1 MTKTKKSTT
10 AKKKN
15 NEINKEQFTLD
26 KYIPKKYQPPFAIA
40 IILIVFLIFFSPL
53 YFGNKTFQS
62 GDIIT
67 IKSMQQYAQQ
77 DKEGFTLWN
86 PYIFGGIPA
95 YVTSTA
101 YRWWDFLGGIYSY
114 GKHIFGQIFSV
125 SYAMHTINLMLIA
138 FTAFFFMRSR
148 KASIM
153 VGLFVALV
161 TAFST
166 GIVVFLFIGHITKM
180 ISLAAF
186 PLILMMLLRFNEKI
200 KLLDV
205 LIMTIFLHFVVLG
218 IHVQIIFYIFLS
230 VAIFYIYYLIRAL
243 RLKDNHLVKQLFKS
257 AGIFVAASLIAV
269 FMSFDSY
276 AQLWEYNKYSTRG
289 TESILEKE
297 QAPTSKNK
305 SDFYEYATNWSF
317 SPGEV
322 LTFIVPSYYGFG
334 NSTYEGPLTNGQ
346 PVKVNTY
353 FGQMPFVDVA
363 MYMGVVV
370 FFLALLSI
378 VINWKKPFIRY
389 LTILIIFSLI
399 ISFGRNFSILY
410 DLFYYYVPFFD
421 KFRVPSMI
429 LTIVQMTLPILA
441 GYGIMSI
448 IKLRKEPNEKIKNLI
463 RNTMFVFAGLFVLS
477 LLLNSAISSWF
488 ISRVQEAGQKGQQLK
503 PLYDYMAQMFTGDLM
518 INMALA
524 ALTFGAAYAFIQ
536 KKVSADLMVTVII
549 VFALIDLFRIDTRG
563 ADYVDSQNMEQLF
576 QTPTYIS
583 VIKQQKDGKPYRI
596 VNFMEEGLGSVRQN
610 SNFNVYFLEQDLSGY
625 SGVKPRTYQDY
636 MDVVGPY
643 NQTLWRMLNVKY
655 LAFSQPVN
663 VSGFRL
669 LYSNEKTFVYE
680 NEYALPRA
688 YFVDSVAQKNSLEI
702 LQGVKNNS
710 FDPKKIA
717 FLEDQDLDV
726 DKPDSTA
733 YLNIAEYKDE
743 YIKLDVNASGQ
754 NFLFLGDTYYPF
766 GWEAFV
772 DGNETEIY
780 KTNHGFRGIV
790 VPEGLHK
797 VEFRYVPESF
807 FIGKYVSLIINIL
820 LIGFFIFALIK
831 SKIKTPESQL

>member
-1 MTKTKKSTT
+1 
-10 AKKKN
+10 
-15 NEINKEQFTLD
+15 
-26 KYIPKKYQPPFAIA
+26 
-40 IILIVFLIFFSPL
+40 
-53 YFGNKTFQS
+53 
-62 GDIIT
+62 
-67 IKSMQQYAQQ
+67 
-77 DKEGFTLWN
+77 
-86 PYIFGGIPA
+86 
-95 YVTSTA
+95 
-101 YRWWDFLGGIYSY
+101 
-114 GKHIFGQIFSV
+114 
-125 SYAMHTINLMLIA
+125 
-138 FTAFFFMRSR
+138 
-148 KASIM
+148 
-153 VGLFVALV
+153 
-161 TAFST
+161 
-166 GIVVFLFIGHITKM
+166 
-180 ISLAAF
+180 
-186 PLILMMLLRFNEKI
+186 
-200 KLLDV
+200 
-205 LIMTIFLHFVVLG
+205 
-218 IHVQIIFYIFLS
+218 
-230 VAIFYIYYLIRAL
+230 
-243 RLKDNHLVKQLFKS
+243 
-257 AGIFVAASLIAV
+257 
-269 FMSFDSY
+269 MSFDSY

-289 TESILEKE
+289 TESIVEKE

-334 NSTYEGPLTNGQ
+334 HSTYQGPLTNGQ

-353 FGQMPFVDVA
+353 FGQMPFVDIA

-370 FFLALLSI
+370 LFLALFSI
-378 VINWKKPFIRY
+378 VANWKKPFIRY
-389 LTILIIFSLI
+389 LTILIIISLI
-399 ISFGRNFSILY
+399 LSFGRNFSILY
-410 DLFYYYVPFFD
+410 DLFYHYFPFFD

-429 LTIVQMTLPILA
+429 LTVIQMSLPILA
-441 GYGIMSI
+441 GYGLMTI

-463 RNTMFVFAGLFVLS
+463 RNSMFVFAGLFVLS

-503 PLYDYMAQMFTGDLM
+503 PLYNYMAQMFTGDLM
-518 INMALA
+518 INMALV
-524 ALTFGAAYAFIQ
+524 ALTFGAAYAYIQ

-549 VFALIDLFRIDTRG
+549 VFALIDLFRIDIRG

-576 QTPTYIS
+576 QTPTYIL

-596 VNFMEEGLGSVRQN
+596 VNFMEEGMGSVRQN

-663 VSGFRL
+663 VPGFRL
-669 LYSNEKTFVYE
+669 LYSNEKTFVYK

-743 YIKLDVNASGQ
+743 YIQLDVNASGQ

-797 VEFRYVPESF
+797 VEFRYIPESF
-807 FIGKYVSLIINIL
+807 FIGKYASLIINIL
-820 LIGFFIFALIK
+820 LIGFLIFALTK
-831 SKIKTPESQL
+831 LKIKTPESQL